1 MIIGVVIREKIG
13 QHEELDA
20 RHLSV
25 IDAGL
30 MVPSYSILTSLYAII
45 YTIYVPLI
53 ES

>member
-20 RHLSV
+20 RHLSQ

-30 MVPSYSILTSLYAII
+30 MVPSYSILIPLYAII